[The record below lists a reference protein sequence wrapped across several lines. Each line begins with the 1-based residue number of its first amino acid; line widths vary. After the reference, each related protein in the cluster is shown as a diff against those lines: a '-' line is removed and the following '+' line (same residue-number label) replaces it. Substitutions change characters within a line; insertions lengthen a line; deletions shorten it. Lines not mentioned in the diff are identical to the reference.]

1 MAVEFKDVELEVKC
15 TLIAVVYAF
24 FKLLEDY
31 IGVVPGSPLYD
42 PVLLASRAIFV
53 GAHLW
58 LHMLYLS
65 RTSSINKQ
73 ESLSAMSKLQQR
85 KSLKITL
92 RWIYLRA
99 VVVGAVHVFYMKML
113 PALICTPL
121 LAYVLML
128 QA

>member
-1 MAVEFKDVELEVKC
+1 MAVAFKDVELEVKC
-15 TLIAVVYAF
+15 TLIAVVYAV

-31 IGVVPGSPLYD
+31 LGVVPGSPFYD
-42 PVLLASRAIFV
+42 PAVQACRAIFV

-58 LHMLYLS
+58 LHLLYMS
-65 RTSSINKQ
+65 RTNRVNKE

-99 VVVGAVHVFYMKML
+99 VVVGAIHIFYMKML

>member
-24 FKLLEDY
+24 FKLIEDY
-31 IGVVPGSPLYD
+31 IGVIPGSPLYD
-42 PVLLASRAIFV
+42 PCFRRVGRYSWVRISGCTCYICRGRVASI
-53 GAHLW
+53 
-58 LHMLYLS
+58 
-65 RTSSINKQ
+65 Q

-99 VVVGAVHVFYMKML
+99 VVVGAVHVF
-113 PALICTPL
+113 T
-121 LAYVLML
+121 
-128 QA
+128 